1 MSNKKLFDS
10 ENVPAW
16 ARYNGETY
24 IAGFSGTAK
33 QKRESEKALKGLLS
47 KHHKSRRARKRNKV
61 PAEKSPGS

>member
-33 QKRESEKALKGLLS
+33 QKRESEYRGNSWDKLVRS
-47 KHHKSRRARKRNKV
+47 CINN
-61 PAEKSPGS
+61 

>member
-33 QKRESEKALKGLLS
+33 QKRESEKALK
-47 KHHKSRRARKRNKV
+47 AT
-61 PAEKSPGS
+61 

>member
-1 MSNKKLFDS
+1 MANKKLFDS

-33 QKRESEKALKGLLS
+33 QKRESEKALKELLS
-47 KHHKSRRARKRNKV
+47 QRHKSRRVRKNK
-61 PAEKSPGS
+61 